1 MTLRALTVDDE
12 PPARRA
18 LRRLLQAHPD
28 LELIGECADG
38 EAAVAAILTQQPDM
52 VFLDVQMPE
61 IDGFEVIRRIGL
73 ENMPITIFVTAYN
86 RYALPAF
93 DANAIDYLLKPISKE
108 RFERALMRARKRISE
123 GRNRDQLHRIA
134 AGLEQLQAQ
143 RGSAER
149 LAIDL
154 NGRIVL
160 LSTRDIDWI
169 GSDGNYARLHLGTR
183 HYEIRET
190 LTNLLQKLDPLDFIR
205 IHRST
210 IVNVR
215 KVREIQRWFHGHHLV
230 VLDNGTELR
239 MSRYQVG
246 LARRLGLAS
255 GRPLALSGTVR
266 GRHVTAARGSVSE

>member
-1 MTLRALTVDDE
+1 VTLRALSVDDE

-18 LRRLLQAHPD
+18 LRRLLQPHPD
-28 LELIGECADG
+28 FELIGECADG
-38 EAAVAAILTQQPDM
+38 EAAVAAILAQRPEL

-61 IDGFEVIRRIGL
+61 MDGFEVIRRIGL

-108 RFERALMRARKRISE
+108 RFERALVRARNRISE
-123 GRNRDQLHRIA
+123 GNNRDELHRVA
-134 AGLEQLQAQ
+134 AGLERLQGQ
-143 RGSAER
+143 RSSAER
-149 LAIDL
+149 LAIEL

-169 GSDGNYARLHLGTR
+169 ESDGNYARLHLGTR
-183 HYEIRET
+183 HYEVRET
-190 LTNLLQKLDPLDFIR
+190 LTNLVRRLDPLDFVR

-215 KVREIQRWFHGHHLV
+215 RVKEIQRWFHGHHLV
-230 VLDNGTELR
+230 VLDDGTELR

-246 LARRLGLAS
+246 LARRLGL
-255 GRPLALSGTVR
+255 P
-266 GRHVTAARGSVSE
+266 